1 MADSELV
8 ALSTGVDLWTM
19 PSTSRASDSLV
30 PSSSTRNNT
39 SSQENETGS
48 FSFIRKELHSQGI
61 PEDAAKL
68 IIKSWRSSTQ
78 KQYEPYIKSWLLYC
92 RGKEN
97 PLAPNIN
104 HVLKFLT
111 ELFHKG
117 VSYSTMGT
125 ARSAIS
131 TFLKLCG
138 HMDINKFEC
147 VGRFMKG
154 IFNERPALPKY
165 NTIWDVKAVLDYLQ
179 SIQNSTLFQLACK
192 VTVLFLLLSAQRCQ
206 TLHLIQLED
215 IVLLE
220 RQVIIHPNKVL
231 KQTRP
236 GAHLEP
242 IILESYPKNEK
253 LCIVKALHEY
263 LHRTKDLRNSNALMI
278 STIKPHEG
286 ASRSTISRWV
296 KQVLLKAGVEKSFTS
311 HSTRAASTS
320 AARLRGVCLQTI
332 IRTAGWSNA
341 RTFARFYNKPVVE
354 SAKSVQLAVLESI

>member
-1 MADSELV
+1 
-8 ALSTGVDLWTM
+8 
-19 PSTSRASDSLV
+19 
-30 PSSSTRNNT
+30 
-39 SSQENETGS
+39 
-48 FSFIRKELHSQGI
+48 
-61 PEDAAKL
+61 
-68 IIKSWRSSTQ
+68 
-78 KQYEPYIKSWLLYC
+78 
-92 RGKEN
+92 
-97 PLAPNIN
+97 
-104 HVLKFLT
+104 
-111 ELFHKG
+111 
-117 VSYSTMGT
+117 
-125 ARSAIS
+125 
-131 TFLKLCG
+131 
-138 HMDINKFEC
+138 MDINKFEC

-179 SIQNSTLFQLACK
+179 SIQNSTLFQLLCK
-192 VTVLFLLLSAQRCQ
+192 VTMLFLLLSAQRCQ

-220 RQVIIHPNKVL
+220 RQVIIHPSKVL

-242 IILESYPKNEK
+242 IILETYPKNEK

-263 LHRTKDLRNSNALMI
+263 LHGTKDLRNSNALMI

-332 IRTAGWSNA
+332 IRTAG
-341 RTFARFYNKPVVE
+341 
-354 SAKSVQLAVLESI
+354 

>member
-1 MADSELV
+1 
-8 ALSTGVDLWTM
+8 
-19 PSTSRASDSLV
+19 
-30 PSSSTRNNT
+30 
-39 SSQENETGS
+39 
-48 FSFIRKELHSQGI
+48 
-61 PEDAAKL
+61 
-68 IIKSWRSSTQ
+68 
-78 KQYEPYIKSWLLYC
+78 
-92 RGKEN
+92 
-97 PLAPNIN
+97 
-104 HVLKFLT
+104 
-111 ELFHKG
+111 
-117 VSYSTMGT
+117 MGT

-179 SIQNSTLFQLACK
+179 SIQNSTLFQLSCK
-192 VTVLFLLLSAQRCQ
+192 VTMLFLLLSAQRCQ

-215 IVLLE
+215 IVLSE

-242 IILESYPKNEK
+242 IILETYPKNEK

>member
-1 MADSELV
+1 M
-8 ALSTGVDLWTM
+8 
-19 PSTSRASDSLV
+19 
-30 PSSSTRNNT
+30 
-39 SSQENETGS
+39 
-48 FSFIRKELHSQGI
+48 
-61 PEDAAKL
+61 
-68 IIKSWRSSTQ
+68 
-78 KQYEPYIKSWLLYC
+78 
-92 RGKEN
+92 
-97 PLAPNIN
+97 
-104 HVLKFLT
+104 LKFLT

-125 ARSAIS
+125 ARSAIC

-179 SIQNSTLFQLACK
+179 SIQNSTLFQLSCK
-192 VTVLFLLLSAQRCQ
+192 VTMLFLLLSAQRCQ

-215 IVLLE
+215 IVLSE

-242 IILESYPKNEK
+242 IILETYPKNEK
-253 LCIVKALHEY
+253 LCIVKASHEY